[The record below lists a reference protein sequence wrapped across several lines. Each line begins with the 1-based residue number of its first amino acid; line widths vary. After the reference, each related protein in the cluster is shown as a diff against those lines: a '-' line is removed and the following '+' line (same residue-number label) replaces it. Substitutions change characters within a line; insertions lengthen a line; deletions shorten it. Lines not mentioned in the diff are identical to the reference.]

1 MPRPRIVWT
10 PPSWVVWACIA
21 LVSLNGLVEDLPA
34 TAENRMAVQKAAVQ
48 SMHLSVVEA
57 AHHQRW
63 CIDVSIAARA
73 THCDGLAAA
82 AKGRRVI
89 PQ

>member
-1 MPRPRIVWT
+1 M
-10 PPSWVVWACIA
+10 
-21 LVSLNGLVEDLPA
+21 NGLVEDLPA

-63 CIDVSIAARA
+63 CIDVSI
-73 THCDGLAAA
+73 CDGLAAA
-82 AKGRRVI
+82 AKGRRVVTVCKVWCN
-89 PQ
+89 